1 MHLATSLVA
10 LSLVGL
16 SLAISQSQNALSSCE
31 PVTET
36 VTLMSC
42 PSETTLASA
51 NDSTTT
57 ASYSTITSF
66 STLTSYVTVPPSQ
79 TLAGPVFSSVDV
91 LPSSSGYSYIDHDGT
106 TSWISDVS
114 PTVSFSSTVT
124 ETVQMTVFPVATD
137 DIQVTVT
144 QTTVLTITPPV
155 VTSIESQSSVA
166 LAGQSDEETTTSTV
180 TSYRTKSVISVLTV
194 YLSSRSSKP
203 AALMTSSAAA
213 SAELTSH
220 STSTSPP
227 TSAESVCSVS
237 YVDVTTDFTYTVIA
251 TPSAGFNSVINS
263 VGNLSSYAPIASA
276 WNTTMHPSA
285 TLTGSLYKPSGF
297 SGAVTTPTASLVSSV
312 SVGAASQKSATAI
325 SPVVPSS
332 ALRHGNN
339 GSTVSPSATGYV
351 PFMPVPV
358 ISLSA
363 PAAFS
368 RTSSTLSKK
377 YTNTSISAM
386 PTPTVCGEHGEFTLT
401 WEDEPTFLPTEP
413 ITDPSD
419 APPVFNPYHH
429 MYFSDGFVYAPP
441 PSVPFVA
448 VSSPRLVMFVAN
460 ETGDND
466 NHSEGGQLSGEIG
479 AGTRRSSNAFWF
491 NAHSAYLGCENHSAH
506 QCVLKITGLVYQSE
520 TKSEVAAFHQTV
532 KLLPCYLPDNCH
544 LTQIDFSESMK
555 GLSGLRIQASVNEE
569 PVSWFMDNLALGW
582 SNNTCAAGLLRA
594 RSR

>member
-1 MHLATSLVA
+1 MTFILRSTHLLTRYHS
-10 LSLVGL
+10 
-16 SLAISQSQNALSSCE
+16 ALSSCE

-36 VTLMSC
+36 VTLMFC

-51 NDSTTT
+51 IDSTTT

-106 TSWISDVS
+106 TSWISGVS

-124 ETVQMTVFPVATD
+124 ETVQMTVFPFATD

-144 QTTVLTITPPV
+144 QTTVLTITPPA
-155 VTSIESQSSVA
+155 VTSVA

-325 SPVVPSS
+325 SPAVPSS

-339 GSTVSPSATGYV
+339 GSTVSSSATGYV

-377 YTNTSISAM
+377 YTNTSSSAM

-401 WEDEPTFLPTEP
+401 
-413 ITDPSD
+413 
-419 APPVFNPYHH
+419 
-429 MYFSDGFVYAPP
+429 
-441 PSVPFVA
+441 
-448 VSSPRLVMFVAN
+448 VSTLLNTS
-460 ETGDND
+460 T
-466 NHSEGGQLSGEIG
+466 
-479 AGTRRSSNAFWF
+479 
-491 NAHSAYLGCENHSAH
+491 
-506 QCVLKITGLVYQSE
+506 KI
-520 TKSEVAAFHQTV
+520 
-532 KLLPCYLPDNCH
+532 
-544 LTQIDFSESMK
+544 
-555 GLSGLRIQASVNEE
+555 
-569 PVSWFMDNLALGW
+569 
-582 SNNTCAAGLLRA
+582 
-594 RSR
+594 

>member
-16 SLAISQSQNALSSCE
+16 SLATSQSQNVLSSCE

-42 PSETTLASA
+42 SSETTLASA
-51 NDSTTT
+51 IDSTTT

-66 STLTSYVTVPPSQ
+66 STLTSYVTVSPSQ
-79 TLAGPVFSSVDV
+79 TLAGPVSSSVDV
-91 LPSSSGYSYIDHDGT
+91 LPSSSGYSYIDHEGK

-124 ETVQMTVFPVATD
+124 ETVQMTVFPVVTD

-144 QTTVLTITPPV
+144 QTTVLTITPPA

-166 LAGQSDEETTTSTV
+166 LAGHSDEETTTSTV

-220 STSTSPP
+220 STSTGPP

-237 YVDVTTDFTYTVIA
+237 YVDITTDFTYTVIA
-251 TPSAGFNSVINS
+251 TPSAGFSSVINS

-276 WNTTMHPSA
+276 WNITMHSSA

-297 SGAVTTPTASLVSSV
+297 SGAVTTPTAPLVSSV
-312 SVGAASQKSATAI
+312 SVGAASQKLATAM

-332 ALRHGNN
+332 ALPHGNN
-339 GSTVSPSATGYV
+339 GSTVTSSAIGYV

-386 PTPTVCGEHGEFTLT
+386 PTPTVCGEHGEFILT

-479 AGTRRSSNAFWF
+479 AGTSRSSNAFWF
-491 NAHSAYLGCENHSAH
+491 NAHGAYLGCENHSAH
-506 QCVLKITGLVYQSE
+506 ECVLKITGLVYQSE

-582 SNNTCAAGLLRA
+582 SNNTCAAGLLRS

>member
-16 SLAISQSQNALSSCE
+16 SLATSQSQNALSACE
-31 PVTET
+31 PITET
-36 VTLMSC
+36 VTLMFC

-51 NDSTTT
+51 IDSTTT

-79 TLAGPVFSSVDV
+79 TVV

-106 TSWISDVS
+106 TSWISGVS

-144 QTTVLTITPPV
+144 QTTVLTITPPA

-220 STSTSPP
+220 STSTGPP

-237 YVDVTTDFTYTVIA
+237 YVDITTDFTYTVIA
-251 TPSAGFNSVINS
+251 TPSAGFSSVINS

-276 WNTTMHPSA
+276 WNITMHPSA

-297 SGAVTTPTASLVSSV
+297 SGAVTTATASLVSSV
-312 SVGAASQKSATAI
+312 SVGAASQTFATAI

-413 ITDPSD
+413 ITDSSD

-441 PSVPFVA
+441 PSVPFEA
-448 VSSPRLVMFVAN
+448 ASSPRLVMFVAN

-555 GLSGLRIQASVNEE
+555 GMSGLRIQASVNEE